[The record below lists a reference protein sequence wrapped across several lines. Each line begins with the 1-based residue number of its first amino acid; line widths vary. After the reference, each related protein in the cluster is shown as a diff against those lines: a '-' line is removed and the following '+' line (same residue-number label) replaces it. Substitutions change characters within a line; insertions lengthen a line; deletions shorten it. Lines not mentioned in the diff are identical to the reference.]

1 MFRILTQ
8 EEITVLE
15 SRGCRCDDWSNVQ
28 VAEGFDPAR
37 VTNVEFSGDI
47 RIGSLAG
54 RFVRPGGLV
63 RRSEITNATQIGRA
77 HV

>member
-28 VAEGFDPAR
+28 VAEGFDPGKQRFRDAYVDVERLFAR
-37 VTNVEFSGDI
+37 EPIVKPDFDFTASCKKK
-47 RIGSLAG
+47 
-54 RFVRPGGLV
+54 
-63 RRSEITNATQIGRA
+63 
-77 HV
+77 